1 MLFVESRTLREAVDG
16 ATRRLLLEKL
26 QERGLVPL
34 VRSARLHLY
43 ELALNG
49 SERAHDMESAVAAR
63 TEIEGDA
70 PYVRGDLFCFDDY
83 AHFLIFSDG
92 AGAFLRAGIIHEPE
106 TADPRDKLEAFCRNV
121 SDSLAESRGGAGGA
135 AGSNGQGAGSNGQG
149 AGSPYAW
156 EDEAAG
162 VPESYG
168 RFAAQQQDGP
178 LFATRGEMVEGWLRN
193 SGMLEDTE
201 ARRALRRLNEAGR
214 EGHGHTY
221 LSGDDREAVPE
232 PLLGR
237 FAEAG
242 LIRRE
247 ILVSCRKDGRALF
260 RLPSPD
266 ALSVLSNAICSECGA
281 SIADEKAEEIIVP
294 TSLVSTLLQD
304 SAWLTTHLRAIL
316 SKQGIPEE
324 WIAARTAGADGE
336 VQLMANVCG
345 EPFLLLARD
354 GDWTATHARRA
365 FEEHGGADGTHLV
378 VVATG
383 KIHDDARQ
391 RLREGARRRA
401 QGGRE
406 QELIFAE
413 GMDALAAELQPALDR
428 ASNRALSE
436 ALWELDTT
444 LGMNVGFMM
453 AARFRM
459 MRGKGALRDVAAS
472 AASAVAGSLMEF

>member
-1 MLFVESRTLREAVDG
+1 MIFVESRTLREQVDG

-34 VRSARLHLY
+34 VRSARLRLY

-49 SERAHDMESAVAAR
+49 SDRAHDMESAVAAR

-92 AGAFLRAGIIHEPE
+92 TGGLRAGIIHEPE
-106 TADPRDKLEAFCRNV
+106 AADPRDKLEAFCRNV
-121 SDSLAESRGGAGGA
+121 SDSLAESRGGAGRS
-135 AGSNGQGAGSNGQG
+135 GSDGQGAQAAHG
-149 AGSPYAW
+149 W
-156 EDEAAG
+156 EDEG
-162 VPESYG
+162 SSVPESFG
-168 RFAAQQQDGP
+168 RFAAQQDGP

-193 SGMLEDTE
+193 SGMLEDTD
-201 ARRALRRLNEAGR
+201 ARRALRRLHEAGR

-221 LSGDDREAVPE
+221 LAGDDREAVPE

-266 ALSVLSNAICSECGA
+266 ALSVLSNAICSECGVA
-281 SIADEKAEEIIVP
+281 IADEKAEEIIVP

-316 SKQGIPEE
+316 SKQGVPEK
-324 WIAARTAGADGE
+324 WIAARQAAGAEGE

-345 EPFLLLARD
+345 EPLLLLARD
-354 GDWTATHARRA
+354 GDWTAAHARRA
-365 FEEHGGADGTHLV
+365 LEEYGAAAEGAHLV

-383 KIHDDARQ
+383 KIHEDARQ
-391 RLREGARRRA
+391 RLREGVRRRA
-401 QGGRE
+401 QAGRE

-459 MRGKGALRDVAAS
+459 MRGTGALRDVAAS
-472 AASAVAGSLMEF
+472 AASAVAGGLMEF

>member
-1 MLFVESRTLREAVDG
+1 MLFVESRTLREQVDG
-16 ATRRLLLEKL
+16 ATRTLLLEKL

-34 VRSARLHLY
+34 VRSSRLHMY
-43 ELALNG
+43 ELALLG
-49 SERAHDMESAVAAR
+49 SDRAHDVESAVAAR

-83 AHFLIFSDG
+83 AHFLVFADG
-92 AGAFLRAGIIHEPE
+92 GGGLRAGVIYEPE
-106 TADPRDKLEAFCRNV
+106 TADPRDKLESFCRNV
-121 SDSLAESRGGAGGA
+121 GDALAESRGAGGA
-135 AGSNGQGAGSNGQG
+135 ARAGSNGQGVQ
-149 AGSPYAW
+149 SPPAW
-156 EDEAAG
+156 EDAG
-162 VPESYG
+162 ASVPESFS
-168 RFAAQQQDGP
+168 RFAAAQADAP

-201 ARRALRRLNEAGR
+201 ARRALRRLHEAGQ
-214 EGHGHTY
+214 EGRGVPY
-221 LSGDDREAVPE
+221 LSGDEREAVPE

-242 LIRRE
+242 LVRRE
-247 ILVSCRKDGRALF
+247 LLVSCRKDGRPLF

-266 ALSVLSNAICSECGA
+266 ALAVLSNAICSECGA

-304 SAWLTTHLRAIL
+304 SSWLTTHLRAIL
-316 SKQGIPEE
+316 SKLGVPEGAV
-324 WIAARTAGADGE
+324 AARGGAAADGD

-354 GDWTATHARRA
+354 GDWTAAHARRA
-365 FEEHGGADGTHLV
+365 LEEHGGVEGAHLV

-383 KIHDDARQ
+383 RIQDDARQ
-391 RLREGARRRA
+391 RLREHARRRA
-401 QGGRE
+401 HGGRE

-413 GMDALAAELQPALDR
+413 GMDALAAELPPAFDR

-436 ALWELDTT
+436 ALWELDST

-453 AARFRM
+453 AARFRL
-459 MRGKGALRDVAAS
+459 MRGTGALRDLATS
-472 AASAVAGSLMEF
+472 AAGAAAGSRAEF

>member
-1 MLFVESRTLREAVDG
+1 M
-16 ATRRLLLEKL
+16 
-26 QERGLVPL
+26 PL
-34 VRSARLHLY
+34 VRSARLHLF

-92 AGAFLRAGIIHEPE
+92 AGGLRAGVIYEPE
-106 TADPRDKLEAFCRNV
+106 AADPRDKLEAFCRNV
-121 SDSLAESRGGAGGA
+121 SDSLAESRGGAMGAGTNGGGA
-135 AGSNGQGAGSNGQG
+135 Y
-149 AGSPYAW
+149 SPYAW
-156 EDEAAG
+156 EAEAAG
-162 VPESYG
+162 VPESYS
-168 RFAAQQQDGP
+168 RFAATQQDGP

-201 ARRALRRLNEAGR
+201 ARRALSKLNEAGR

-221 LSGDDREAVPE
+221 LSGDEREAFPE
-232 PLLGR
+232 PLLGK
-237 FAEAG
+237 FAESG

-247 ILVSCRKDGRALF
+247 ILVSCRKDGRSLF

-294 TSLVSTLLQD
+294 TSLVATLLQD
-304 SAWLTTHLRAIL
+304 SAWLTTHLRSVL

-324 WIAARTAGADGE
+324 WIAARPAAGADGE

-354 GDWTATHARRA
+354 GDWTAAHARRA
-365 FEEHGGADGTHLV
+365 LEDHAGAEGTHLV

-383 KIHDDARQ
+383 KIHEDARQ
-391 RLREGARRRA
+391 RLREGGRRRA
-401 QGGRE
+401 QAGRE

-459 MRGKGALRDVAAS
+459 MRGNGALRDVAAS

>member
-43 ELALNG
+43 ELALG
-49 SERAHDMESAVAAR
+49 GPERAHDMESAVAAR

-92 AGAFLRAGIIHEPE
+92 AGGLRAGIIHEPE
-106 TADPRDKLEAFCRNV
+106 AADPRDKLEVFCRHI
-121 SDSLAESRGGAGGA
+121 SDSLAETRGA
-135 AGSNGQGAGSNGQG
+135 AGGGGSNGHG
-149 AGSPYAW
+149 EHSPASW
-156 EDEAAG
+156 EDETAG
-162 VPESYG
+162 VPESYS
-168 RFAAQQQDGP
+168 RFAAAHKDGP

-201 ARRALRRLNEAGR
+201 ARRALRKLNEAGR

-221 LSGDDREAVPE
+221 LSGDDREAIPE

-247 ILVSCRKDGRALF
+247 ILVSCRKDGRSLF

-304 SAWLTTHLRAIL
+304 SAWLTTHLRSVL

-324 WIAARTAGADGE
+324 WIAARPAAGADGE

-354 GDWTATHARRA
+354 GDWTAAHARRA
-365 FEEHGGADGTHLV
+365 LEDHGGVEGAHLV

-383 KIHDDARQ
+383 KIHEDARH
-391 RLREGARRRA
+391 RLREQARRRA
-401 QGGRE
+401 QAGRE

-413 GMDALAAELQPALDR
+413 GMDALAAELQPALER
-428 ASNRALSE
+428 ASNRAVSE

-444 LGMNVGFMM
+444 LGMNVGFMV

-459 MRGKGALRDVAAS
+459 MRGHVALRDVAAS
-472 AASAVAGSLMEF
+472 AAGAAAGSLMEF